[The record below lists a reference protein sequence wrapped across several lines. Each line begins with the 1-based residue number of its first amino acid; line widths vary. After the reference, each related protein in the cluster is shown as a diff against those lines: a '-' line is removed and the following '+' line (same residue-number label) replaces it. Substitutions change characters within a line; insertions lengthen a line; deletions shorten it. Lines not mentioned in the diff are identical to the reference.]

1 MRANYY
7 LNLRMILCISAVLFG
22 GLACSSNE
30 TTVSKPN
37 VPMYIGIEEV
47 EPNPPEGVVKYCWEE
62 PLVIEQKVNAGV
74 NTDGK
79 WYLPAHNSVNEV
91 RMGRWRPCREMR
103 SKAYGENELIPL
115 D

>member
-1 MRANYY
+1 MKINYH
-7 LNLRMILCISAVLFG
+7 LSLGRILCISAALLG
-22 GLACSSNE
+22 GIACSSD
-30 TTVSKPN
+30 TQSTIPKVS
-37 VPMYIGIEEV
+37 MYIGTEDI
-47 EPNPPEGVVKYCWEE
+47 EPNPPEGVVQYCWEE

-74 NTDGK
+74 NTDGR
-79 WYLPAHNSVNEV
+79 WYLPAHKSINEV